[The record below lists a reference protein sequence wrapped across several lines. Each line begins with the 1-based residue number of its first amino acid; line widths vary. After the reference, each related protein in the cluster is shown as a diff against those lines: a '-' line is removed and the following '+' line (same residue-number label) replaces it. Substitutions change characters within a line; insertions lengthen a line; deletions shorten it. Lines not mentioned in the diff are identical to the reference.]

1 MTGTDRFRV
10 TSFSPSSLSTASN
23 TVMPSGTATSVTL
36 LPWDEVGEDGV
47 GCIIAFGVQ
56 PTRKSQPPA
65 RPVASTT
72 GWSMYAF
79 AICWRFCARSAIV
92 VFLQEIIVLMFAAG
106 FGAFGSGLQPE
117 RSESLA
123 GISFG
128 FPPATVSAYTVTS
141 RFSVCVFNAN

>member
-23 TVMPSGTATSVTL
+23 TVMPSGTATSAVAL
-36 LPWDEVGEDGV
+36 LPWDEVDEVGEAGA

-106 FGAFGSGLQPE
+106 FGAFGSG
-117 RSESLA
+117 
-123 GISFG
+123 
-128 FPPATVSAYTVTS
+128 
-141 RFSVCVFNAN
+141 